1 MQELG
6 ITNVLDKE
14 SVLGVES
21 SKPILVGGGTDG
33 ASVNVSG
40 QNGMKGKMQRQL
52 PWIFWAWC
60 YAHRLELACKD
71 AFCSQLFKDL
81 SEMLLRLYYLYSKSP
96 KKCRELADIVEDLKE
111 IFEFPKGGNVPVR
124 SQGSRW
130 ITHKRKALQRVVDRY
145 GAYMNHLLTL
155 VEDSS
160 VKSDDRAKLK
170 GYIQKWKRPR
180 MLIAAAMYIDVLK
193 SPSTLSLTL
202 QEGNLDIVGGIK
214 NLLKSSKTLQV
225 MSDEDPLQWP
235 TVTLVTTRIKE
246 DNGQWMYQGAALEG
260 YSSTMLQQCGE
271 HAVADLK
278 RLDQEMRSR
287 LEWSNLEMMRSIL
300 VFLDTQSWVPRN
312 EGSVSE
318 DDLTEIYAAVE
329 YITSHFREPL
339 EAAGVTLASIQ
350 DELQEIVDYARKY
363 LNLATESYQTIWYK
377 LHTTHDLSK
386 WPNVLVVAQLLFSLP
401 FSNGT
406 VERIFSSMKII
417 KTDRR
422 TNLHTETLSDL
433 LEIHTE
439 GPALADFSAS
449 SGVQLWWKDCSTTRR
464 VNQAPRKPYKARASS
479 SQTDEYFRSWG
490 HALRTLGD
498 NPRIKLGC
506 SPRVP
511 KTCP

>member
-1 MQELG
+1 MLIECLGRALQELG

-71 AFCSQLFKDL
+71 AFSSQLFKDL

-111 IFEFPKGGNVPVR
+111 MFEFPKGGNVPVR

-155 VEDSS
+155 IEDSS

-193 SPSTLSLTL
+193 SPSILSLTL

-235 TVTLVTTRIKE
+235 TVALVTTRIKE
-246 DNGQWMYQGAALEG
+246 DNGQWIYQGAALEG
-260 YSSTMLQQCGE
+260 YSSTVLQQCGK
-271 HAVADLK
+271 H
-278 RLDQEMRSR
+278 
-287 LEWSNLEMMRSIL
+287 
-300 VFLDTQSWVPRN
+300 
-312 EGSVSE
+312 
-318 DDLTEIYAAVE
+318 
-329 YITSHFREPL
+329 TSP
-339 EAAGVTLASIQ
+339 
-350 DELQEIVDYARKY
+350 Y
-363 LNLATESYQTIWYK
+363 L
-377 LHTTHDLSK
+377 
-386 WPNVLVVAQLLFSLP
+386 
-401 FSNGT
+401 
-406 VERIFSSMKII
+406 
-417 KTDRR
+417 RR
-422 TNLHTETLSDL
+422 TRMGN
-433 LEIHTE
+433 
-439 GPALADFSAS
+439 
-449 SGVQLWWKDCSTTRR
+449 RR
-464 VNQAPRKPYKARASS
+464 VRPQCVGDSTNRQREQAHPILRPR
-479 SQTDEYFRSWG
+479 
-490 HALRTLGD
+490 
-498 NPRIKLGC
+498 
-506 SPRVP
+506 
-511 KTCP
+511 